1 MAKRKLRQALVVVC
15 EGEKTEPCYI
25 KEIIEYA
32 RSKGCFNYDDYKI
45 LPSKDN
51 DQPIQQRSSSRPKQS
66 FKGNKDG
73 ICGYTEL
80 TEIDS
85 ATYEKYK
92 AHPLRFVREAALFL
106 ENEAYTKAWVVF
118 DKDEHPA
125 HEKAFM
131 YAKETGVSIAFSSR
145 SIEEWFLCHFERNSQ
160 PFDKTMCDICANEAS
175 ETFCDNSCL
184 IGRLRKK
191 FMSDYIKKKDDVF
204 TKYTIKNIRKAF
216 INASWTRF
224 YSSPNKPSK
233 HIWECNPYTDIDK
246 MIQDLFST
254 DLLNKLEISGSF
266 EWFKLDQT
274 VSNTFCLKLQA
285 PGQYLIKNCS
295 DRTIVIEVSC
305 LKDDLSDK
313 QHLDKLTIERGL
325 NQSIKIST
333 DRPII
338 ELCHRDKYYYHTTQ
352 PAE

>member
-1 MAKRKLRQALVVVC
+1 
-15 EGEKTEPCYI
+15 
-25 KEIIEYA
+25 
-32 RSKGCFNYDDYKI
+32 
-45 LPSKDN
+45 
-51 DQPIQQRSSSRPKQS
+51 
-66 FKGNKDG
+66 
-73 ICGYTEL
+73 
-80 TEIDS
+80 
-85 ATYEKYK
+85 
-92 AHPLRFVREAALFL
+92 
-106 ENEAYTKAWVVF
+106 
-118 DKDEHPA
+118 
-125 HEKAFM
+125 
-131 YAKETGVSIAFSSR
+131 
-145 SIEEWFLCHFERNSQ
+145 
-160 PFDKTMCDICANEAS
+160 
-175 ETFCDNSCL
+175 
-184 IGRLRKK
+184 
-191 FMSDYIKKKDDVF
+191 MSDYIKKKDDVF

-285 PGQYLIKNCS
+285 PGQYLRKNCS